1 MSTLSISVYN
11 DQKTYTKLLV
21 KKLQHPIAE
30 PVINFSLIPDMMSD
44 CMSYIFSEAKF
55 DQT

>member
-30 PVINFSLIPDMMSD
+30 PVINFSLIPDMMSNS
-44 CMSYIFSEAKF
+44 MNFTVTY
-55 DQT
+55 